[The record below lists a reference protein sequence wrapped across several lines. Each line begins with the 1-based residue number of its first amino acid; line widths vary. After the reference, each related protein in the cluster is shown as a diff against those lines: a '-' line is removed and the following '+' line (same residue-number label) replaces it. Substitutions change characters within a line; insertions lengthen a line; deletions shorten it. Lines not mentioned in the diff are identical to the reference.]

1 MTYDLATPSLA
12 RLWPHE
18 PDWSQPYKVKR
29 SFLTDIT
36 TSRSKKERRR
46 ALRDVPRLTVA
57 LNALV
62 SNASQRAADQFMRG
76 GQNAPAVVPDFSRH
90 AALTGSSS
98 GGSSVLTMASPPAWV
113 AEGQILV
120 LCAPNGTR
128 EAVVVESVAASTI
141 NTVDPLDN
149 AWASGRIVRP
159 GIFGLM
165 KDTTRASWHKPSAST
180 FDIELAAYP
189 GGEPP
194 EDEGTATDTFNGLE
208 VVTFEPDWSGS
219 PNMDHIWP
227 VEQVDKGYGRTAQ
240 FRPVTRMQG
249 ITEQEFKG
257 LSAAQAQAF
266 EQVFLRAKGMRGSF
280 YRSTCKPDMVL
291 NANAT
296 ASTTIVVQGD
306 AIADDFAAVSFASVS
321 QAIEIIQRDGTR
333 LRRLITDIN
342 ASGGNTAMVL
352 NSAVTIT
359 TANVA
364 RISWLPRT
372 RFASDDLTTEWVSPR
387 FANIRATFQTIDE

>member
-1 MTYDLATPSLA
+1 MTDDLNTPALA

-18 PDWSQPYKVKR
+18 PNWSAPYRVTR
-29 SFLTDIT
+29 SFLTDIN

-46 ALRDVPRLTVA
+46 ALRDIPRLSIA
-57 LNALV
+57 FGALV
-62 SNASQRAADQFMRG
+62 SNATQRAADQFMRG
-76 GQNAPAVVPDFSRH
+76 GQNAPAVVPDFSRY

-98 GGSSVLTMASPPAWV
+98 AGASTLTMASPPAWV
-113 AEGQILV
+113 AVGQILV

-128 EAVVVESVAASTI
+128 EAVVADAVAGSTI
-141 NTVDPLDN
+141 TTLDPIEN

-165 KDTTRASWHKPSAST
+165 KDSIRTSWHKPNASG

-194 EDEGTATDTFNGLE
+194 EDEGTASDTFNGLE
-208 VVTFEPDWSGS
+208 VVTIDPDWSGS
-219 PNMDHIWP
+219 PKMDHIWP

-249 ITEQEFKG
+249 VIEQQFTG
-257 LSAAQAQAF
+257 LSSAQAQAF

-296 ASTTIVVQGD
+296 ASTTIVVQGRD
-306 AIADDFAAVSFASVS
+306 IADDFASSNFASIS
-321 QAIEIIQRDGTR
+321 QAIEIIKRDGTR
-333 LRRLITDIN
+333 LRRLVTDIN
-342 ASGGNTAMVL
+342 ASGGNTALVL
-352 NSAVTIT
+352 NASVTIT

-372 RFASDDLTTEWVSPR
+372 RFAADDLTTEWVSPR
-387 FANIRATFQTIDE
+387 FANIRAVFQTVDE

>member
-57 LNALV
+57 FNALV
-62 SNASQRAADQFMRG
+62 SDASQRAADQFMRG
-76 GQNAPAVVPDFSRH
+76 GQNAPAVVPDFSRY

-98 GGSSVLTMASPPAWV
+98 GGSSVLTMSSPPAWV
-113 AEGQILV
+113 AAGQILV
-120 LCAPNGTR
+120 LSSPNGLY
-128 EAVVVESVAASTI
+128 EAVVVEDVAGSTI
-141 NTVDPLDN
+141 TLADPLEN

-165 KDTTRASWHKPSAST
+165 KDQTRTSWHNPNAST

-194 EDEGTATDTFNGLE
+194 EDEGTASDTFNGLE
-208 VVTFEPDWSGS
+208 VVTIEPDWSGS
-219 PNMDHIWP
+219 PSMDHIWP

-249 ITEQEFKG
+249 VIEQQYKG

-296 ASTTIVVQGD
+296 ASTTIVVQGG
-306 AIADDFAAVSFASVS
+306 AIADDFASIDFATVS
-321 QAIEIIQRDGTR
+321 QAVEIIKRDGTR
-333 LRRLITDIN
+333 LRRLVTDIN
-342 ASGGNTAMVL
+342 ASGGNTAIVL

-364 RISWLPRT
+364 RISWMPRT
-372 RFASDDLTTEWVSPR
+372 RFASDDLTTEWITPR
-387 FANIRATFQTIDE
+387 FANIRAAFQTVDE